1 MREIVAGLSR
11 YDGILNVGDDS
22 EQLLW
27 PDAATLSALITDNR
41 RALSRRGPYGW

>member
-27 PDAATLSALITDNR
+27 PDAASVSVLVNISRMTLS
-41 RALSRRGPYGW
+41 